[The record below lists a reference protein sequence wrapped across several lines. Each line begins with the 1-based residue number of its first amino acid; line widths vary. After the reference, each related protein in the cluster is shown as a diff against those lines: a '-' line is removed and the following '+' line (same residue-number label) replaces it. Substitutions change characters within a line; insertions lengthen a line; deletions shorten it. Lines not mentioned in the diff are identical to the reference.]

1 MNQHK
6 IVSIGHLTGVPMNID
21 EVHSMV
27 DLEVIDI
34 VNGIQP
40 YPSLMGLEWD
50 FDNQEIST

>member
-1 MNQHK
+1 MNK
-6 IVSIGHLTGVPMNID
+6 D